1 MSTIR
6 DRTYRLDPTGSP
18 SWHIVSRLAGGRVRV
33 ESDTLIGADGQ
44 PANLTLPEAWLIA
57 ADDDPRTV
65 VDAAAAGEM
74 VPFSPGSSPAAPI
87 DAPATPSG
95 AVEHRGTVAESR
107 DSATVPTARRT
118 DPATSHE
125 AAASIT
131 VQRMRADHHLVLAAL
146 HDHGPMTDFAL
157 ASRVSSALGRIV
169 KQTSIGVRRKE
180 LVTLGLVRNSG
191 RRAPS
196 DTGKASIV
204 WTLTAA
210 GYAELGGA
218 A

>member
-1 MSTIR
+1 MSATLR
-6 DRTYRLDPTGSP
+6 DRVYRLDPAGSA
-18 SWHIVSRLAGGRVRV
+18 SWHIVSRLAAGRVRV
-33 ESDTLIGADGQ
+33 ESDTLIDADGQ
-44 PANLTLPEAWLIA
+44 PANLTMPEAWLIA
-57 ADDDPRTV
+57 TENDQPK
-65 VDAAAAGEM
+65 
-74 VPFSPGSSPAAPI
+74 
-87 DAPATPSG
+87 
-95 AVEHRGTVAESR
+95 VEHVAAVAEVAQVR
-107 DSATVPTARRT
+107 PNGPAPTATIAPTTAARPVVGAPSARST
-118 DPATSHE
+118 DPTTAHE

-146 HDHGPMTDFAL
+146 HDHGPMNDFAL
-157 ASRVSSALGRIV
+157 ASRVSTALGRTV

-204 WTLTAA
+204 WALTAA
-210 GYAELGGA
+210 GHAEIRGA